1 MSYTPELK
9 TIHRYWISCHIL
21 YIKSFLKSPGQE
33 ISEYIVFNSSWEF
46 HFAKFRFQTVVLLK
60 KKSESRY
67 VTYYSLLF
75 LPHEIIPKDLS
86 RSSTSLPW
94 VRIFGLRIKAIRE
107 KMPPKLFEISS
118 LSISSSTT
126 NAMASLSSVEE
137 RTQFLRPLPFA
148 SKLQISKTD
157 GVGTTL
163 VPGSV
168 VYKVLQ
174 KIFCRDMTKKI
185 KIDICTAYYTTQC
198 KWFRLVAK
206 HRHPDAT
213 YMCQVGLKNS
223 I

>member
-157 GVGTTL
+157 GAAGTYYMHTCFWISDKGAKQIIYNL
-163 VPGSV
+163 KR
-168 VYKVLQ
+168 KVSHKQTQILIPKVHTQ
-174 KIFCRDMTKKI
+174 YSKK
-185 KIDICTAYYTTQC
+185 
-198 KWFRLVAK
+198 
-206 HRHPDAT
+206 
-213 YMCQVGLKNS
+213 M
-223 I
+223 

>member
-9 TIHRYWISCHIL
+9 TIHSYWISCH

-46 HFAKFRFQTVVLLK
+46 HFAKFRFQAVVLLK

-126 NAMASLSSVEE
+126 NALASLSSVEE
-137 RTQFLRPLPFA
+137 RTQFLRPLPIA
-148 SKLQISKTD
+148 SKLQIPKTD
-157 GVGTTL
+157 GWSG
-163 VPGSV
+163 
-168 VYKVLQ
+168 
-174 KIFCRDMTKKI
+174 
-185 KIDICTAYYTTQC
+185 YYTCSWICSIQST
-198 KWFRLVAK
+198 AK
-206 HRHPDAT
+206 NI
-213 YMCQVGLKNS
+213 L
-223 I
+223 